1 MLEARV
7 SVWDPWCGE
16 SGFRSGP
23 LSLGSPGFGL
33 GSLVGKDGCR
43 PVALGVEKFGFGPCL
58 WCEKFG
64 CDTWSGNSGIASG
77 APCCA
82 KPKQIFYLRWQL
94 QSPPRLRSFK
104 LCTTREGRAAMPKKR
119 ELPASSDVSGQ
130 DMPTTEAP
138 WNHKVMDYIAEVFIW
153 FIPTTGVPLLFYR
166 LPRNARGHRQPRRSL
181 RREHRIS
188 STGKHHALQFGS
200 PQASMF

>member
-1 MLEARV
+1 MGKLGFDPGPFVLEARV

-77 APCCA
+77 ARFCS

-94 QSPPRLRSFK
+94 QSPPGFEALSFAPPV
-104 LCTTREGRAAMPKKR
+104 RA
-119 ELPASSDVSGQ
+119 GQ
-130 DMPTTEAP
+130 PCQ
-138 WNHKVMDYIAEVFIW
+138 
-153 FIPTTGVPLLFYR
+153 R
-166 LPRNARGHRQPRRSL
+166 RRSC
-181 RREHRIS
+181 RRRPMCLAKTCRQQRLHGI
-188 STGKHHALQFGS
+188 TK
-200 PQASMF
+200 

>member
-1 MLEARV
+1 
-7 SVWDPWCGE
+7 
-16 SGFRSGP
+16 
-23 LSLGSPGFGL
+23 
-33 GSLVGKDGCR
+33 
-43 PVALGVEKFGFGPCL
+43 
-58 WCEKFG
+58 
-64 CDTWSGNSGIASG
+64 
-77 APCCA
+77 
-82 KPKQIFYLRWQL
+82 
-94 QSPPRLRSFK
+94 
-104 LCTTREGRAAMPKKR
+104 MPKKK

-166 LPRNARGHRQPRRSL
+166 LPRNARGQRQPRRSL

>member
-1 MLEARV
+1 MEKAGFDLGPLVWEVRD
-7 SVWDPWCGE
+7 SVWDPWLEKTGADPWPLVWRNLVSVLVFGVRS
-16 SGFRSGP
+16 SGVT
-23 LSLGSPGFGL
+23 LGL
-33 GSLVGKDGCR
+33 GTQVLLPGPAFVQNPNRSFTFVGSFN
-43 PVALGVEKFGFGPCL
+43 P
-58 WCEKFG
+58 
-64 CDTWSGNSGIASG
+64 
-77 APCCA
+77 
-82 KPKQIFYLRWQL
+82 
-94 QSPPRLRSFK
+94 PPRLRSFK